1 VKAVARHARL
11 RAPRAQEF
19 ITPWGTVSADD
30 IDLAA
35 VVVEGQSEIVEK
47 IEEPRIEMMHC
58 ARSVIA
64 KEMAKLI

>member
-1 VKAVARHARL
+1 MESYARMGAAGSQEL
-11 RAPRAQEF
+11 IAPWRA
-19 ITPWGTVSADD
+19 VSADD